1 MDESPTTEERETT
14 SMEMTSMESRQLHSS
29 QKEAMKK
36 ILEFSGES
44 VDLDIDEWL
53 FDLTNLFSVMKL
65 NDETRI
71 LETMGKLTGPAL
83 RWYQENLRSF
93 TTWQSAEQSLRNRFK
108 EYTSDSQVLQEFFQI
123 RQEENQSVIS
133 FYENVMKKYKRARTC
148 ISEQQVITLLQTGV
162 KNSLKEFLFR
172 NEKDITKP
180 EEWLQHARQEEHI
193 QKRIQQQRNDQSIET
208 AEQPF
213 FESIAPVA
221 AVQLESS
228 NIRPSNKGGQA
239 RINRHPTEPSSHHNP
254 MNNRTQRTQN
264 QYPNN
269 RIQRTQNQYQN
280 NRINRKLSLGNNT
293 QQTGPCLVCNR
304 KNHPTKE
311 CFYKKE
317 NGCFKCGQSNHRIN
331 DCPKR
336 HFFE

>member
-1 MDESPTTEERETT
+1 MGESPTTDERETT

-44 VDLDIDEWL
+44 ADLDIGEWL

-93 TTWQSAEQSLRNRFK
+93 TTWESAEQSLRNRFE
-108 EYTSDSQVLQEFFQI
+108 EYTSDSQVLHEFFQI

-133 FYENVMKKYKRARTC
+133 FYENVMKKYKRTRTC
-148 ISEQQVITLLQTGV
+148 ISEQQVFTVLQTGV
-162 KNSLKEFLFR
+162 KNSLKEYLFR

-180 EEWLQHARQEEHI
+180 EEWLQYAREEERI
-193 QKRIQQQRNDQSIET
+193 QKRIQQQRNDQLIES
-208 AEQPF
+208 AERPF
-213 FESIAPVA
+213 FEPIAPIA
-221 AVQLESS
+221 AVQLNSS
-228 NIRPSNKGGQA
+228 NIRSSNTHAQA
-239 RINRHPTEPSSHHNP
+239 RINHHPMERLSHHNP
-254 MNNRTQRTQN
+254 TNNRMQRK
-264 QYPNN
+264 PNK
-269 RIQRTQNQYQN
+269 YQN
-280 NRINRKLSLGNNT
+280 NRTNRKVPLGNKT
-293 QQTGPCLVCNR
+293 PQTGPCLVCNR

-317 NGCFKCGQSNHRIN
+317 NGCFKCGQSNHRIS

>member
-1 MDESPTTEERETT
+1 MAESPTTEERETT
-14 SMEMTSMESRQLHSS
+14 LMEMTSMESRQLHSS

-44 VDLDIDEWL
+44 SDLDIDEWL

-65 NDETRI
+65 KDETRI

-93 TTWQSAEQSLRNRFK
+93 TTWESAEQSLRNRFK
-108 EYTSDSQVLQEFFQI
+108 EYTSDSQVLHEFFQI

-213 FESIAPVA
+213 FEPIAPVA

-228 NIRPSNKGGQA
+228 NIRPSNTRGQV
-239 RINRHPTEPSSHHNP
+239 RINRHPT
-254 MNNRTQRTQN
+254 NNRTQRTH
-264 QYPNN
+264 
-269 RIQRTQNQYQN
+269 NQYQN
-280 NRINRKLSLGNNT
+280 NRINRKDSLGNNT

-304 KNHPTKE
+304 NNHPTKE
-311 CFYKKE
+311 CFYRKE
-317 NGCFKCGQSNHRIN
+317 NACFKCG
-331 DCPKR
+331 
-336 HFFE
+336 